1 MANWKFVLFC
11 MFVILGTNN
20 VLVSG
25 ANDDRKVHIIY
36 MGSLPKEDYSLASH
50 HLNMLQQVIDD
61 DFAENFLVTSYKRSF
76 NGFAA
81 NLTDKEV
88 ENIGRMEGV
97 VSVFESKKLELHTTR
112 SWDFLGFQET
122 TKTSPTESDMIIGV
136 FDSGV
141 WPESDSFNDEG
152 FGPAPKKWKGTCAG
166 GTNFTCNNK
175 IIGARY
181 YSKNND
187 SSGSARDTV
196 GHGSHTASTAAGNK
210 VKGTSFFGIAE
221 GTARGGVPSARIAVY
236 KVCDRSYCGD
246 AQILAAFDDAI
257 ADGVDIVTISLGG
270 DPKTNFTDDSIA
282 IGSFHAME
290 KGILT
295 LNSGGNSGPL
305 RSSTPSLAPWLFSVA
320 ASSTDRRII
329 DKISLGNGVT
339 LTGQSVNTF
348 TSNGTKFPLITGR
361 KASTP
366 DCPIPSQ
373 CLPHCLDPT
382 KVEGKIVICSSSIGY
397 ETGLLSGASGTIV
410 DGIDGNIS
418 YVVPYPA
425 LALDSDTIDI
435 LYKYYTSTTSP
446 QAEILRSEVVNDTN
460 APAVTDFSSR
470 GPNSILPE
478 IMKPDISA
486 PGLDILAAYPPNVPP
501 SESGADKRSSKFT
514 FQSGTSMACPHVAG
528 VAAYVKSFHPDWS
541 PAAIKSSIMTTS
553 TPMKGTED
561 KEFAYG
567 SGQVNPIKAINPG
580 LIFDLSKDDYVNL
593 LCIIGYDTPN
603 IRKISGDN
611 TSCPS
616 STPQRSTVKDFNYPA
631 LAFHAQPN
639 QPFVVNFTRTVTNVG
654 FANST
659 YKVSVPTSS
668 DLNVTVVPQV
678 ISFKSLNEKQ
688 SFVVNVVGGK
698 FPQESVVSSSL
709 EWTDGT
715 HNVRSPIVVDVSQPE
730 ERSHFM

>member
-61 DFAENFLVTSYKRSF
+61 DFAENFLVRSYKRSF

-81 NLTDKEV
+81 NLTDKEA
-88 ENIGRMEGV
+88 EKIGRMEGV
-97 VSVFESKKLELHTTR
+97 VSVFESKKLELYTTR
-112 SWDFLGFQET
+112 SWDFLGIPET
-122 TKTSPTESDMIIGV
+122 TKETSAIESDMIIGV
-136 FDSGV
+136 LDSGI

-166 GTNFTCNNK
+166 GKNFTCNNK

-181 YSKNND
+181 YNNFT
-187 SSGSARDTV
+187 SYSSARDSS

-236 KVCDRSYCGD
+236 QVCDVLACGD
-246 AQILAAFDDAI
+246 AQILAGFDDAI
-257 ADGVDIVTISLGG
+257 VDGVDLITISLGS
-270 DPKTNFTDDSIA
+270 DYVTNFTEDSIA

-295 LNSGGNSGPL
+295 LQAVGNSGPNK
-305 RSSTPSLAPWLFSVA
+305 RSTSSLAPWLFSVA

-329 DKISLGNGVT
+329 DKVSLGNGVT

-348 TSNGTKFPLITGR
+348 TPNGTKIPLIVGEN
-361 KASTP
+361 ASKP
-366 DCPIPSQ
+366 DCSDLKDY
-373 CLPHCLDPT
+373 CLPDCLDPT
-382 KVEGKIVICSSSIGY
+382 KVEGKIVLCASQIGVQ
-397 ETGLLSGASGTIV
+397 TGFKSGAFGSIIQNDV
-410 DGIDGNIS
+410 HFNF
-418 YVVPYPA
+418 VPPYPA
-425 LALDSDTIDI
+425 IGLDTEPYNLAL
-435 LYKYYTSTTSP
+435 KYANSTTSP
-446 QAEILRSEVVNDTN
+446 QAEILRSETIIDTN
-460 APAVTDFSSR
+460 APSPTDFSSR
-470 GPNSILPE
+470 GPNVILPE

-486 PGLDILAAYPPNVPP
+486 PGLEILAAYSPLGLI
-501 SESGADKRSSKFT
+501 SGVIGDKRSSKYVIL
-514 FQSGTSMACPHVAG
+514 SGTSMACPHVAG

-561 KEFAYG
+561 KEYAYG
-567 SGQVNPIKAINPG
+567 SGNVNPVKAINPG

-593 LCIIGYDTPN
+593 LCNIGYDTSK
-603 IRKISGDN
+603 IRKVSGDN
-611 TSCPS
+611 STCPS
-616 STPQRSTVKDFNYPA
+616 LTPQRSAVNDFNYPA

-730 ERSHFM
+730 EPEE

>member
-25 ANDDRKVHIIY
+25 TNDDRKVHIIY

-50 HLNMLQQVIDD
+50 HLNMLQQVLDD

-81 NLTDKEV
+81 NLTDKEA

-97 VSVFESKKLELHTTR
+97 VSVFESKKLQLHTTR
-112 SWDFLGFQET
+112 SWDFLGLPET
-122 TKTSPTESDMIIGV
+122 TKETSAIESDMIIGV

-152 FGPAPKKWKGTCAG
+152 FGPSPKKWKGTCAG
-166 GTNFTCNNK
+166 GKNFTCNNK

-181 YSKNND
+181 YSKDNNA
-187 SSGSARDTV
+187 SARDDA
-196 GHGSHTASTAAGNK
+196 GHGSHAASTAAGNK
-210 VKGTSFFGIAE
+210 VKGTSFNGIAE

-236 KVCDRSYCGD
+236 KVCDSRCTD
-246 AQILAAFDDAI
+246 AAVLGAFDDAI
-257 ADGVDIVTISLGG
+257 ADGVDLITISLGSNSQY
-270 DPKTNFTDDSIA
+270 NFTEDPIA

-295 LNSGGNSGPL
+295 VNSGGNNGPL
-305 RSSTPSLAPWLFSVA
+305 KHSTVSLAPWLFSVA

-329 DKISLGNGVT
+329 DKVSLGNGVT

-348 TSNGTKFPLITGR
+348 TSNGTKIPLVIGEH
-361 KASTP
+361 ASIP
-366 DCPIPSQ
+366 NCKGPIAAA
-373 CLPHCLDPT
+373 CFENCLDP
-382 KVEGKIVICSSSIGY
+382 KQVEGKIVLCTSPAAL
-397 ETGLLSGASGTIV
+397 ETGFQSGAFGSIILYDKNMSV
-410 DGIDGNIS
+410 
-418 YVVPYPA
+418 VVPYPTSILDTQTYT
-425 LALDSDTIDI
+425 LALS
-435 LYKYYTSTTSP
+435 YANSTTSP
-446 QAEILRSEVVNDTN
+446 QAEILRSETIIDTN
-460 APAVTDFSSR
+460 APYLTDFSSR
-470 GPNSILPE
+470 GPNAIVPE
-478 IMKPDISA
+478 IMKPDITA
-486 PGLDILAAYPPNVPP
+486 PGLEILAAYSPIG
-501 SESGADKRSSKFT
+501 SASGIGGDKRSSKYT
-514 FQSGTSMACPHVAG
+514 FLTGTSMACPHVAAIA
-528 VAAYVKSFHPDWS
+528 VYVKSFHPDWS

-611 TSCPS
+611 TTCPS

-631 LAFHAQPN
+631 LAFHAHPN